1 MPPKN
6 KKKDGDDDSKFM
18 RAARFGRVKNDLKM
32 GFVGLPNVGKST
44 LTNLLAGAAHAE
56 AANYPFCTIDPNM
69 VQAIVPDQKFKYL
82 VDVWKPPSVVPA
94 VLKIVDI
101 AGLIAG
107 ASEGAGLG
115 NAFLSHIAA
124 VDGIFHLVRAF
135 DSDEV
140 IHVDDSVDP
149 IRDLETIQTELC
161 LKDKQALTTVIEKEK
176 ERVRKEK
183 GLPRSAEPPISEV
196 FQSAYDKCF
205 KLIEANTPV
214 QTYEDFSM
222 GEVDIIRDFGLITTK
237 PQIYIVNMS
246 KKNFMRKGSK
256 WLPKIQDWVNSH
268 GGGQIIPMSCE
279 FEQEL
284 FDLKD
289 DKAAQNGKLNEP
301 QWLCNII
308 FICIGYDVW
317 SCMFSWFVAD
327 ICESLFSLAI
337 YPLAYIQ
344 QLDDEVKAMGL
355 TGPAFAIKSVIPR
368 IIRSGRTALCLQS
381 YYTAG
386 PKEVRAWTIMK
397 GTLAPQAAGVIHSDF
412 ERGFIKAEIC
422 NFDDFKALH
431 GGQASMSKVKEAGK
445 YRQEGKT
452 YVFNDGDIAVFMH
465 NTTTAK
471 KK

>member
-6 KKKDGDDDSKFM
+6 KKKEVDDDAKFM

-44 LTNLLAGAAHAE
+44 LTNLLAGACHAE

-82 VDVWKPPSVVPA
+82 VDCWKPPSVVPA

-161 LKDKQALTTVIEKEK
+161 LKDKETLSKVVEKEK
-176 ERVRKEK
+176 DRIRKEK
-183 GLPRSAEPPISEV
+183 GIARSADAPLGEV
-196 FQSAYDKCF
+196 FQSAYDKCL
-205 KLIEANTPV
+205 KLIESNTPV
-214 QTYEDFSM
+214 QTHEDFSM
-222 GEVDIIRDFGLITTK
+222 GEVEVIRDFGLITTK
-237 PQIYIVNMS
+237 PQIYVVNMS
-246 KKNFMRKGSK
+246 KKSFLRKGNV
-256 WLPKIQDWVNSH
+256 WLPKIQKWVNEH

-284 FDLKD
+284 FNIE
-289 DKAAQNGKLNEP
+289 DKEGQK
-301 QWLCNII
+301 
-308 FICIGYDVW
+308 
-317 SCMFSWFVAD
+317 
-327 ICESLFSLAI
+327 
-337 YPLAYIQ
+337 AYIQ
-344 QLDDEVKAMGL
+344 ECEDAVKAMGL
-355 TGPAFAIKSVIPR
+355 TGPGFAVKSVVPR
-368 IIRSGRTALCLQS
+368 LIRSGRTALCLQS
-381 YYTAG
+381 FYTAG

-397 GTLAPQAAGVIHSDF
+397 GTLAPQAAGVIHTDF
-412 ERGFIKAEIC
+412 ERGFIKAEVA

-431 GGQASMSKVKEAGK
+431 EGQNSMAKVKEAGK

-452 YVFNDGDIAVFMH
+452 YVMAEGDIVVFMH

>member
-1 MPPKN
+1 
-6 KKKDGDDDSKFM
+6 M

-44 LTNLLAGAAHAE
+44 LTNILAGACHAE
-56 AANYPFCTIDPNM
+56 AANYPFCTIDPNI
-69 VQAIVPDQKFKYL
+69 VQAVVPDQKFQYL
-82 VDVWKPPSVVPA
+82 VKTWKCPSVQPA

-101 AGLIAG
+101 AGLIKG

-124 VDGIFHLVRAF
+124 VDGIYHLVRAF

-149 IRDLETIQTELC
+149 IRDLETIQSELC
-161 LKDKQALTTVIEKEK
+161 LKDKESLSKVVEKEK
-176 ERVRKEK
+176 DRLRKEK
-183 GLPRSAEPPISEV
+183 SLARSSDPPLSET
-196 FQSAYDKCF
+196 FQSAYDKCL
-205 KLIEANTPV
+205 KLIESNTPV
-214 QTYEDFSM
+214 QTHEDFSM

-237 PQIYIVNMS
+237 PQIYVINMS
-246 KKNFMRKGSK
+246 KNNFLRKGNK
-256 WLPKIQDWVNSH
+256 WLPKIQAWVNAH

-284 FDLKD
+284 MDLND
-289 DKAAQNGKLNEP
+289 DADAKQA
-301 QWLCNII
+301 
-308 FICIGYDVW
+308 FIEK
-317 SCMFSWFVAD
+317 
-327 ICESLFSLAI
+327 CEE
-337 YPLAYIQ
+337 
-344 QLDDEVKAMGL
+344 EVKAMGL
-355 TGPAFAIKSVIPR
+355 SGPGFAVKTVVPR
-368 IIRSGRTALCLQS
+368 LIRAGRQALCLQS

-412 ERGFIKAEIC
+412 ERGFIKAEVA

-431 GGQASMSKVKEAGK
+431 NGEKGMAKVKEAGK

-452 YVFNDGDIAVFMH
+452 YVMQDGDIVVFMH
-465 NTTTAK
+465 NVTASK